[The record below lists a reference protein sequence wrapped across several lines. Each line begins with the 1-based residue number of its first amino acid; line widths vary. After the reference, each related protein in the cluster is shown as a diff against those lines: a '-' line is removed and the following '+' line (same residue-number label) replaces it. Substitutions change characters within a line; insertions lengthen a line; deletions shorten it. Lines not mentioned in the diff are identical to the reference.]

1 MHFLSDLWLRIGSFN
16 DGFAHETWQD
26 RRVNSGIEMRMKS
39 RARAFVSVLG
49 AAALF
54 GAVTLGAEAT
64 AIVAVIIGIIL
75 AVGWPFLIELP
86 NPGTS
91 RRVIIATSAAA
102 GLVAYF
108 LSVRELVFLAGF
120 TVIAAFVAEMARRD
134 GRPRLLEQ
142 ISGTVSGS
150 MLALMPAL
158 WVRTVVVG
166 GAGTAAARAVLTAV
180 AVALLL
186 DLLIPYSLRHL
197 RHLVYMA
204 GGFIGGLGFMLVSDI
219 EWHYAAIAGLVAG
232 TILAMF
238 DSILRRLPP
247 ATKRRP
253 GVALAMVPL
262 CVAAVV
268 AYTLALFL

>member
-1 MHFLSDLWLRIGSFN
+1 MGY
-16 DGFAHETWQD
+16 
-26 RRVNSGIEMRMKS
+26 
-39 RARAFVSVLG
+39 RARALVSLIG
-49 AAALF
+49 AAALL
-54 GAVTLGAEAT
+54 GAVSLGPAAT
-64 AIVAVIIGIIL
+64 AATAALIGIIL

-91 RRVIIATSAAA
+91 RRVIIATSIAAS
-102 GLVAYF
+102 LVAYF

-120 TVIAAFVAEMARRD
+120 AVIAGFVAEMARRD

-158 WVRTVVVG
+158 WVRTVSADDVG
-166 GAGTAAARAVLTAV
+166 LQAARAVLTAV
-180 AVALLL
+180 GVTLLL
-186 DLLIPYSLRHL
+186 DLFIPHSLRHL
-197 RHLVYMA
+197 RHVVYMVGGFA
-204 GGFIGGLGFMLVSDI
+204 GGLSFMLVADI
-219 EWHYAAIAGLVAG
+219 TWYFAAVAGLVAG
-232 TILAMF
+232 AILAIF

-253 GVALAMVPL
+253 GAALAMVPL

-268 AYTLALFL
+268 AYTLRLVL